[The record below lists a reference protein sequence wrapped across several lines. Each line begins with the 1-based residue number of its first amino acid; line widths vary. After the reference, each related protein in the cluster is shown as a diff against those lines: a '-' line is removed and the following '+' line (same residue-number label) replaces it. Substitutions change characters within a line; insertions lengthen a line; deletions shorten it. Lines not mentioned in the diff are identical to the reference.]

1 MVPFT
6 KDIRTK
12 DGSLLMFMCRKLS
25 EFWYDT
31 ENIRQAGVSGLNN
44 TGGR

>member
-12 DGSLLMFMCRKLS
+12 DGSLSMFMCRKLS
-25 EFWYDT
+25 EFQYDT